1 MVQTKKC
8 TFCFTYVPTIFW
20 LLLWTMTVQTHS
32 NVESFLSYMLTKK
45 RMVMLSMPLSSNRPQ
60 EPLKM
65 CVGFSL
71 LYNFDSCFCPLLA
84 TLVISIESVLDFWN
98 LCNYQ
103 ETHMMDLL
111 HSSPLALY
119 AWSPDATTF
128 CKKWA
133 MAPVAMTLWTNG
145 RPSKYLKSMANG
157 LRGAGYIHSFT
168 ISAIMSQS
176 LLSD

>member
-1 MVQTKKC
+1 MFLPYFGFFSELWLYRPTVTWNLCVLHVNKKK
-8 TFCFTYVPTIFW
+8 P
-20 LLLWTMTVQTHS
+20 
-32 NVESFLSYMLTKK
+32 
-45 RMVMLSMPLSSNRPQ
+45 MPLSSNRPQ

-84 TLVISIESVLDFWN
+84 TLVISIESALDFWN